1 MKVESPRFLFRAE
14 RPGLWV
20 FFEETEGLGPYIK
33 SVPSRIRS
41 LDA

>member
-14 RPGLWV
+14 GPGLRV
-20 FFEETEGLGPYIK
+20 FFEETERLGPYIK
-33 SVPSRIRS
+33 SGPRRIRS